1 MNNKQELNKQI
12 KFREENEQ
20 MNKLTREDYKNMEKK
35 MRNDKIFEDK
45 KHTNK
50 ISKLLQKRHD
60 REASI
65 IKKQYPQ
72 LSNKEIDRILVDYR
86 EYQNL
91 ISATENFMDFPIN
104 YEDSNIHKF
113 LTKDDI
119 EELKLAIEEMTIFVE
134 SLEDVE

>member
-1 MNNKQELNKQI
+1 MNQEGTLGHAI
-12 KFREENEQ
+12 KSARKNYPLTLEE
-20 MNKLTREDYKNMEKK
+20 LGEKVGVSHAFLS
-35 MRNDKIFEDK
+35 RVEN
-45 KHTNK
+45 NK

-91 ISATENFMDFPIN
+91 ISATENLMDFPIN

-119 EELKLAIEEMTIFVE
+119 EELKLAIEEMTTFVE
-134 SLEDVE
+134 SLEE